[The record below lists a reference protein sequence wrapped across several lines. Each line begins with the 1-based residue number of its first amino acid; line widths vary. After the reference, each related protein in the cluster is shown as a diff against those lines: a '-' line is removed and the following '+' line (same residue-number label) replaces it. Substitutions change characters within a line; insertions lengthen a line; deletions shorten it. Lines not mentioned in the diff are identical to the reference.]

1 MTAARFGQKFN
12 NFNIIQTIYKTVDG
26 HDIRADIL
34 TPKSLDT
41 TRKNPVIAR
50 FHGGGLVCDFTPLHT
65 NTFLTKIQSRGDSIY
80 ADWFPKWLLE
90 LAETHNAV
98 IISPNYRLL
107 PEATGVQILEDVD
120 DFWGWLHSEALTKI
134 LSPHQVDLDLD
145 RVLAAGDSAGGILSI
160 YLTLSYPD
168 QLRAGTAAYPQ
179 LSWDPP
185 AIFPPSVNAMNAE
198 VPASYIDEYLA
209 GLSPGYV
216 ESSDLE
222 VRRARLQFAISCHRR
237 APEFYTRGSE
247 GSPYREKLFQLERLE
262 YPETKLPRGG
272 LVIIHGTDD
281 DDVLAEVSE
290 RFMNKAKATLRGKQ
304 GAENL
309 VLCLRPGGH
318 GFDADTSFKE
328 KWLGDALRVAIN
340 TWLE

>member
-1 MTAARFGQKFN
+1 MTAARFGQKFD

-34 TPKSLDT
+34 ASESLDT
-41 TRKNPVIAR
+41 TRKTPVIAR
-50 FHGGGLVCDFTPLHT
+50 FHGGGL
-65 NTFLTKIQSRGDSIY
+65 SRGDSIY
-80 ADWFPKWLLE
+80 ADWFPKWVLE
-90 LAETHNAV
+90 LAEAHNAV
-98 IISPNYRLL
+98 IVSPNYRLL

-120 DFWGWLHSEALTKI
+120 DFWTWLHSEALTKI
-134 LSPHQVDLDLD
+134 LSPHQIDLDLD

-185 AIFPPSVNAMNAE
+185 ALFPSSVCPENAE
-198 VPASYIDEYLA
+198 VPSSFIDEYLTS
-209 GLSPGYV
+209 LPPGYV

-222 VRRARLQFAISCHRR
+222 VRRATLQFAISCHRR
-237 APEFYTRGSE
+237 GPKFYTRGSE
-247 GSPYREKLFQLERLE
+247 GSPHREKLFALQRLDH
-262 YPETKLPRGG
+262 PDTKLPRGG
-272 LVIIHGTDD
+272 LAIIHGTDD
-281 DDVLAEVSE
+281 DDVLADVSD
-290 RFMNKAKATLRGKQ
+290 RFVSKAKVTLQGKQ
-304 GAENL
+304 GVDNL

-318 GFDADTSFKE
+318 GFDVDTSFKE
-328 KWLGDALRVAIN
+328 KWLVDALRAALD